1 MSLHKVLTLA
11 QPSGNI
17 GPLFEWG
24 QNAVSQLGD
33 GTTTNRSSP
42 VQVGTSLWSAVASNG
57 STSAAIRADGA
68 LYVWGVLPYGIQ
80 QSSPVQLA
88 SGTYNSVA
96 LGSNHLLA
104 IKSDKTLWG
113 VGLGSSGQL
122 GGGVTTFTQ
131 SWSQVAR
138 GNSHALALRSDGA
151 LFVWGGQSTGELGLL
166 NGSATLEIG
175 RAHV

>member
-24 QNAVSQLGD
+24 QNAASQLGD

-88 SGTYNSVA
+88 SGTWNSVA
-96 LGSNHLLA
+96 LGYSHLLA
-104 IKSDKTLWG
+104 IKSDNTLWG

-122 GGGVTTFTQ
+122 AGGVITFTQ
-131 SWSQVAR
+131 SWAQIS
-138 GNSHALALRSDGA
+138 GGESHNAAIR
-151 LFVWGGQSTGELGLL
+151 
-166 NGSATLEIG
+166 IG

>member
-24 QNAVSQLGD
+24 QNAASQLGD

-88 SGTYNSVA
+88 SGTWNSVA
-96 LGSNHLLA
+96 LG
-104 IKSDKTLWG
+104 
-113 VGLGSSGQL
+113 
-122 GGGVTTFTQ
+122 
-131 SWSQVAR
+131 
-138 GNSHALALRSDGA
+138 
-151 LFVWGGQSTGELGLL
+151 
-166 NGSATLEIG
+166 
-175 RAHV
+175 